1 MKSQI
6 EDDESDSSI
15 EETSSPVLNSPPS
28 SKSTPRQ
35 SSLSILSSKPQL
47 STSQTLSIFPPE
59 FRLDSQSPP
68 TRNMLSATSTEAK
81 SPQIPE
87 NIPLPESPTL
97 FKFGDQNAYSQPPA
111 PATFHLNLP
120 DQSTPKNN
128 VSSLTSSTPTIS
140 PTPTRI
146 PADSSRLSSTDRI
159 LQSSVMPNMRNLNLG
174 HSLNSSVATSSDI
187 ESQTSRRSSQSSK
200 REILR
205 RNPRHREHIFAKV
218 HKAKVQRQKLELREQ
233 MKLELYDIKRRE
245 GVY

>member
-1 MKSQI
+1 MKSRIQ
-6 EDDESDSSI
+6 DDESDSSI

-35 SSLSILSSKPQL
+35 SSLSILSSQL
-47 STSQTLSIFPPE
+47 STSQTLPISSPE
-59 FRLDSQSPP
+59 SRLDSQSPP
-68 TRNMLSATSTEAK
+68 TRDTSSATSTKAK

-97 FKFGDQNAYSQPPA
+97 FKFGDQNAYSQPSA
-111 PATFHLNLP
+111 PVTFHLNLP

-128 VSSLTSSTPTIS
+128 LSSFASSTPTIS

-146 PADSSRLSSTDRI
+146 PADSSRPSSTDRT
-159 LQSSVMPNMRNLNLG
+159 LQSNVMPNMRKLNLG

-200 REILR
+200 RDPLR

-218 HKAKVQRQKLELREQ
+218 HKAHVQRQKLELREQ
-233 MKLELYDIKRRE
+233 LKLELFDMKRRE
-245 GVY
+245 GV